1 MSGHTAQVIE
11 LRPRAPRA
19 RAAATALLALAVGVA
34 FADSSIVVI
43 ALPEMLGAFDTS
55 IPLVSW
61 VITSYNL
68 AVAVVALA
76 LVGLVRRFDAV
87 WTTRVGLLL
96 FSVACVVCAAA
107 DGLGVLVGARA
118 VQGIGAAL
126 LLAGAVPLLIDSTGS
141 TARGT
146 RVWGAAAIVGAAV
159 GPALGGVLT
168 QAFDWRAIFI
178 AQVPVA
184 IVALA
189 ATVRTVGTVR
199 GGAARPA
206 AAVDAPDPAGR
217 RRAAGLALGLVSA
230 ALVGALF
237 LASVLVIDGWDHA
250 PLVAAGVV
258 SALPLGAVLIAPV
271 ARRCRP
277 MVAMAGGVAILSGSL
292 VAMGLVHESDLWTL
306 TTALLFCGFGMGL
319 AMPALTRLSL
329 EGPDPTASG
338 SWSVGARHLGL
349 VLGLVLMAPL
359 LASSLTSVSDRAELV
374 GAAHLIDA
382 PLSIDAKIAVGRALE
397 AALNATPNGSVPDL
411 RAAAAAGGDADEP
424 ARAALGQRLHDLVA
438 PAITRGFRSS
448 FLLCAVLGLLALAP
462 LPALRRSSG

>member
-1 MSGHTAQVIE
+1 MSGPTAQIIE
-11 LRPRAPRA
+11 LRPRPSR
-19 RAAATALLALAVGVA
+19 RRLAATALLALAVGVA

-61 VITSYNL
+61 VITAYNL
-68 AVAVVALA
+68 AVAVVALG
-76 LVGLVRRFDAV
+76 LVGLVRRLDPV
-87 WTTRVGLLL
+87 WTTRAGLLV
-96 FSVACVVCAAA
+96 FSAACVVCAAA
-107 DGLGVLVGARA
+107 GGLGLLVGARA

-126 LLAGAVPLLIDSTGS
+126 LLAGAVPLLVASTGS
-141 TARGT
+141 TVVGT
-146 RVWGAAAIVGAAV
+146 RVWGAAAIVGAAI

-184 IVALA
+184 LVALA
-189 ATVRTVGTVR
+189 AT
-199 GGAARPA
+199 APA
-206 AAVDAPDPAGR
+206 AGLTAATRPSVADGARDAAGR

-277 MVAMAGGVAILSGSL
+277 MVAMGGGIAILSGSL
-292 VAMGLVHESDLWTL
+292 VAMGLVRESHLVPL
-306 TTALLFCGFGMGL
+306 TVALLLCGFGMGL

-329 EGPDPTASG
+329 EGPDPTAAG

-374 GAAHLIDA
+374 GAAHLVDA
-382 PLSIDAKIAVGRALE
+382 PLPIDAKIAVGRALE
-397 AALNATPNGSVPDL
+397 DALSATPNGSVPDL
-411 RAAAAAGGDADEP
+411 RAAAAAGGTADEP
-424 ARAALGQRLHDLVA
+424 ARAALGQQLHDLVA

-448 FLLCAVLGLLALAP
+448 FLLCALLGLLALAP
-462 LPALRRSSG
+462 LPLLRRRPG